1 MSGARHAFRMALYFS
16 AAVWSSLALCTFAL
30 VEDRLPRYRRTTAA
44 IPRPAGRRVPVR
56 VASGFSGMWP
66 R

>member
-1 MSGARHAFRMALYFS
+1 MALYFS

-44 IPRPAGRRVPVR
+44 IPRPAGASQSASLGLFRHVAALTIARGRR
-56 VASGFSGMWP
+56 
-66 R
+66 